1 MVPSATCL
9 LCLSEG
15 KVLIRQPDPIAQR
28 GHMVHLEEGAIKDV
42 ETNGKWEKIQGGLA
56 RDISQQ
62 INLIALFDKGTGFLS
77 PEMWSV

>member
-1 MVPSATCL
+1 M
-9 LCLSEG
+9 E
-15 KVLIRQPDPIAQR
+15 
-28 GHMVHLEEGAIKDV
+28 
-42 ETNGKWEKIQGGLA
+42 NGKKTRGGLA